1 MFLRE
6 VGGRALLEGTVRP
19 CAGSA
24 ELSALAGRKP
34 ALGINPELV
43 RALAPAGARAVRMLL
58 GTAWAGGNEEM
69 ARSYFNVQLPF
80 GLVSWKSSL
89 RTVSRGPSKI
99 LSICEMF

>member
-43 RALAPAGARAVRMLL
+43 RALAPAGARQYGCSSGLRGL
-58 GTAWAGGNEEM
+58 GGNEEM
-69 ARSYFNVQLPF
+69 TRSNFNVQLPF

-89 RTVSRGPSKI
+89 RTVSRDPSKI